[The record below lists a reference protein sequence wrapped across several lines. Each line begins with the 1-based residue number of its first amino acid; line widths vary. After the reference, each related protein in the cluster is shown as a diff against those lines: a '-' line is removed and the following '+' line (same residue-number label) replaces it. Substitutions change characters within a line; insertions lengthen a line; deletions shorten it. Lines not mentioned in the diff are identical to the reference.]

1 MAPSSK
7 NADEP
12 SPSGQVD
19 LQPAVPYIFSIGYE
33 GKSLEAFIAL
43 LKGALVER
51 LIDVRDA
58 PFSRKPGFSK
68 APLEQALKAAGIEYF
83 GAPELGTDKASRDK
97 HKDDGSPDVI
107 LQEYRR
113 KLEKNLALLEILKN
127 MARARVSAIMCYEAD
142 FRQCH
147 RQVILERMETDGFR
161 VVHLGDKP
169 QTRPENSF
177 NVD

>member
-58 PFSRKPGFSK
+58 PFSRKPGFST
-68 APLEQALKAAGIEYF
+68 APLEQALKDAGIEYF
-83 GAPELGTDKASRDK
+83 GAPELGTDKASRDR
-97 HKDDGSPDVI
+97 HKDDAGMDII
-107 LQEYRR
+107 LQEYRL

-127 MARARVSAIMCYEAD
+127 MARAKVSAIMCYEAEAGN
-142 FRQCH
+142 CH
-147 RQVILERMETDGFR
+147 RQVIEEKMALDGFK
-161 VVHLGDKP
+161 VIHLGDNP
-169 QTRPENSF
+169 QENLDDF
-177 NVD
+177 TK